1 VLPKR
6 FAFDRRLPDEATVR
20 AALEDR
26 AITPFGPGEDLDRLH
41 RVLYPAFRLEFEY
54 EASELLSFGGNRET
68 TTTLVDGLVEGN
80 DRFVH
85 EYVDGTADPV
95 TVDPGEF
102 DLGTDHPG
110 LGTTVMLE
118 FQTTDDRA
126 ESVLVERLLDYRE
139 RRATAGEE
147 AAAVFLDKFRDTYGL
162 PSDFDPDGGIDVTD
176 VSRVYLPVWLAEFH
190 AEAADHAYLVSFRD
204 EANADVDHPDGW
216 VAEWV
221 SGDPTVVGEYGH
233 EVDLDRIQRG
243 GGTDSAGD
251 TGSETGAGGRG
262 VEGAETNHEGG
273 PEPLDPA
280 GGRDGRTGS
289 DEATE
294 VVQPDGVEMDAG
306 SLVDP
311 APAHGFGE
319 VGGMTDLKE
328 TLRHK
333 VVRPVTDPDRF
344 AEYGLSVVNGVLLHG
359 PPGCGKTYVT
369 RALAGELGHAFVEVG
384 PADVTSKYMGEPA
397 RKVADVFE
405 IARANA
411 PCLLFVDEIDG
422 IAGDRGGDT
431 DMNSSE
437 QQLVNQLLTELES
450 LDDHDVVVVGATNL
464 LEDVDPAIRRSGRFD
479 ERVEVPPPDADAR
492 RAILDL
498 HLAGRP
504 TVDDLDTSA
513 VVERTVGYAASDI
526 ELIAENAA
534 REALRDEATIG
545 EVHLE
550 RALDSTDSSISD
562 WVGVSHKAGTHVV
575 QPDGVDLSAHSLVT
589 VDVSQSFA
597 DVGGM
602 GELKSRLRGTVL
614 DPLANP
620 ETYDRY
626 DIDVLSGLLLHGPP
640 GCGKTHVTRA
650 LAGELDHAF
659 VEVSPA
665 DLTSKWMGE
674 PEQNVADL
682 FEIARANAPCL
693 LFVDEI
699 DAVAGSRGGMG
710 SGRQGMVNQ
719 LLTELESLEED
730 DVVVVGAT
738 NLLEDV
744 DQAIRRSGRFD
755 ERVEVPPPDADARRE
770 ILDLHLGE
778 RPVADEVGWDRIVEG
793 TEGYAASDLEL
804 LAENAARNALRAGDP
819 IDDDHLDSALAETQ
833 SSLRSWD
840 DGDRYAASDDGTDLQ
855 YFG

>member
-1 VLPKR
+1 MLPKR

-20 AALEDR
+20 AALDER

-41 RVLYPAFRLEFEY
+41 RVLYPAFRLTFEY
-54 EASELLSFGGNRET
+54 EASELLSFGANRET

-118 FQTTDDRA
+118 FQATNDRA

-139 RRATAGEE
+139 RRAAAGEE
-147 AAAVFLDKFRDTYGL
+147 AAAVFLNRFKDVYGL
-162 PSDFDPDGGIDVTD
+162 PNDFEPDGGIEVTD
-176 VSRVYLPVWLAEFH
+176 VSRVYLPFWLAEFR
-190 AEAADHAYLVSFRD
+190 ADSADHAYLVSFRD
-204 EANADVDHPDGW
+204 ESDADVDHPDGW

-221 SGDPTVVGEYGH
+221 SGDATVVGDFGY
-233 EVDLDRIQRG
+233 EVDLDRVQR
-243 GGTDSAGD
+243 
-251 TGSETGAGGRG
+251 GAGGAGSDSTESDRG

-273 PEPLDPA
+273 PDPLGSSGSRGA
-280 GGRDGRTGS
+280 GTADG
-289 DEATE
+289 DAE
-294 VVQPDGVEMDAG
+294 VVQPDGVEMNAD

-311 APAHGFGE
+311 APDHGFGE
-319 VGGMTDLKE
+319 VGGMADLKE

-344 AEYGLSVVNGVLLHG
+344 TEYGLSVVNGVLLHG
-359 PPGCGKTYVT
+359 PPGCGKTHVT
-369 RALAGELGHAFVEVG
+369 RALAGELGHAFVEVS

-397 RKVADVFE
+397 QKVADVFE

-422 IAGDRGGDT
+422 IAGDRGGES
-431 DMNSSE
+431 DMNASE

-504 TVDDLDTSA
+504 TVDGLDPSP
-513 VVERTVGYAASDI
+513 VVERTVGYAASDL

-534 REALRDEATIG
+534 RAALRDEEPIG
-545 EVHLE
+545 QPHLAAGLE
-550 RALDSTDSSISD
+550 STESSIGD
-562 WVGVSHKAGTHVV
+562 WVGVSHKEGTHVV

-589 VDVSQSFA
+589 VDVDLSFE

-602 GELKSRLRGTVL
+602 GDLKARLRETVL

-626 DIDVLSGLLLHGPP
+626 DIDVLSGLLLYGPP

-699 DAVAGSRGGMG
+699 DAVAGSRGGMSQG
-710 SGRQGMVNQ
+710 SQGMVNQ
-719 LLTELESLEED
+719 LLTELEALDED

-744 DQAIRRSGRFD
+744 DGAIRRSGRFD
-755 ERVEVPPPDADARRE
+755 ERVEVSPPDADARRE

-778 RPVADEVGWDRIVEG
+778 RPVADAVDWDRIVAG
-793 TEGYAASDLEL
+793 TEGYAASDIEL
-804 LAENAARNALRAGDP
+804 LAENAARNALRAGEP
-819 IDDDHLDSALAETQ
+819 IDDDHLDAALVETR
-833 SSLRSWD
+833 SSLRNWGDS
-840 DGDRYAASDDGTDLQ
+840 DRYAESDAGSDLQ

>member
-1 VLPKR
+1 MLPKR

-20 AALEDR
+20 AALDER

-41 RVLYPAFRLEFEY
+41 RVLYPAFRLTFEY
-54 EASELLSFGGNRET
+54 EASELLSFGANRET

-95 TVDPGEF
+95 TVDPAEF
-102 DLGTDHPG
+102 DLGSDHPG

-118 FQTTDDRA
+118 FQATSDRA

-139 RRATAGEE
+139 RRAAAGEE
-147 AAAVFLDKFRDTYGL
+147 AAAVFLNRFKDVYGL
-162 PSDFDPDGGIDVTD
+162 PNDFDPDGGIDVTD
-176 VSRVYLPVWLAEFH
+176 VSRVYLPFWLAEFR
-190 AEAADHAYLVSFRD
+190 ADSADHAYIVSFREVAD
-204 EANADVDHPDGW
+204 ADVDHPDGW

-221 SGDPTVVGEYGH
+221 SGDPTVVGDFGY
-233 EVDLDRIQRG
+233 EVDLDRVQRSSE
-243 GGTDSAGD
+243 TDAADDAGD
-251 TGSETGAGGRG
+251 RGRAAP
-262 VEGAETNHEGG
+262 VDGAETNHGGG
-273 PEPLDPA
+273 PEPLDTS
-280 GGRDGRTGS
+280 GGRGTDGRDG
-289 DEATE
+289 DAE
-294 VVQPDGVEMDAG
+294 VVQPDGVETNAD

-311 APAHGFGE
+311 APDHGFGE
-319 VGGMTDLKE
+319 VGGMADLKE

-359 PPGCGKTYVT
+359 PPGCGKTHVT
-369 RALAGELGHAFVEVG
+369 RALAGELGHAFVEVS

-397 RKVADVFE
+397 QKVAEVFE

-422 IAGDRGGDT
+422 IAGDRGGES
-431 DMNSSE
+431 DMNASE

-504 TVDDLDTSA
+504 TVADLDTSA

-534 REALRDEATIG
+534 RAALRDEAPIG
-545 EVHLE
+545 RPHLE
-550 RALDSTDSSISD
+550 AGLESTDSSIGD
-562 WVGVSHKAGTHVV
+562 WVGVSHKEGTHVV

-589 VDVSQSFA
+589 VDVDLSFG

-602 GELKSRLRGTVL
+602 DDLTARLHETVL

-620 ETYDRY
+620 ETYERY
-626 DIDVLSGLLLHGPP
+626 DIDVLSGLLLYGPP

-693 LFVDEI
+693 LFIDEI
-699 DAVAGSRGGMG
+699 DAVAGSRGGT
-710 SGRQGMVNQ
+710 SQGRQGMVNQ
-719 LLTELESLEED
+719 LLTELESLEGD

-744 DQAIRRSGRFD
+744 DGAIRRSGRFD
-755 ERVEVPPPDADARRE
+755 ERVEVPPPDAGARRE

-778 RPVADEVGWDRIVEG
+778 RPVADAVDWERTVAG

-804 LAENAARNALRAGDP
+804 LAENAARNALQEGAP
-819 IDDDHLDSALAETQ
+819 IDDDHLDTALAETQ
-833 SSLRSWD
+833 SSLRNWG
-840 DGDRYAASDDGTDLQ
+840 DGDRYAGSDAGSDLQ

>member
-1 VLPKR
+1 MVPER
-6 FAFDRRLPDEATVR
+6 FAFDRRLPDEETVR
-20 AALEDR
+20 AALDER
-26 AITPFGPGEDLDRLH
+26 TVTPFGPGERLDRLH

-54 EASELLSFGGNRET
+54 EASELLSFGSSAET
-68 TTTLVDGLVEGN
+68 ATTLVDGLVEGN

-95 TVDPGEF
+95 TVDPDAF
-102 DLGTDHPG
+102 DLGTEHPS

-118 FQTTDDRA
+118 FQATNDRA
-126 ESVLVERLLDYRE
+126 ESVLVERLIDYRE
-139 RRATAGEE
+139 RRAAAGEE
-147 AAAVFLDKFRDTYGL
+147 AAAVFLNKFRDAHGL
-162 PSDFDPDGGIDVTD
+162 PEDFDPDGGIEVTD
-176 VSRVYLPVWLAEFH
+176 VSRVYLPFWLAEFRAGS
-190 AEAADHAYLVSFRD
+190 AEHAYLVSFRD
-204 EANADVDHPDGW
+204 EGDADVEHPDGW

-221 SGDPTVVGEYGH
+221 SADPTVVGEYGH
-233 EVDLDRIQRG
+233 EVDLDRVQRAADAADDA
-243 GGTDSAGD
+243 GGTGPTS
-251 TGSETGAGGRG
+251 
-262 VEGAETNHEGG
+262 GAETNHTGG
-273 PEPLDPA
+273 PEPLESTGRSEA
-280 GGRDGRTGS
+280 GATDG
-289 DEATE
+289 ATE
-294 VVQPDGVEMDAG
+294 VVQPDGVEMNAE

-311 APAHGFGE
+311 SPDHGFGE
-319 VGGMTDLKE
+319 VGGMGELKE

-333 VVRPVTDPDRF
+333 VVRPVTDPERF
-344 AEYGLSVVNGVLLHG
+344 AAYGLSVVNGVLLHG

-369 RALAGELGHAFVEVG
+369 RALAGELGHSFVEVS

-397 RKVADVFE
+397 QKIADVFE

-422 IAGDRGGDT
+422 IAGDRGGET

-479 ERVEVPPPDADAR
+479 ERVEVPPPNAEAR

-504 TVDDLDTSA
+504 TVDDLDLSP
-513 VVERTVGYAASDI
+513 VVEQTVGYAASDV

-534 REALRDEATIG
+534 RAALRDEEPIG
-545 EVHLE
+545 QSHLE
-550 RALDSTDSSISD
+550 IGLDETESSIGD
-562 WVGVSHKAGTHVV
+562 WVGVSHKEGTHVV
-575 QPDGVDLSAHSLVT
+575 QPDGVDLSAHSLVS
-589 VDVSQSFA
+589 VDVDQSFD

-602 GELKSRLRGTVL
+602 ADLEARLRETVI
-614 DPLANP
+614 DPLEQP
-620 ETYDRY
+620 EAYERY
-626 DIDVLSGLLLHGPP
+626 DIDVLSGLLLYGPP

-650 LAGELDHAF
+650 LAGELGHAF

-665 DLTSKWMGE
+665 DLTSKWMGK
-674 PEQNVADL
+674 PEQNVADM

-699 DAVAGSRGGMG
+699 DAVAGSRGDLQ
-710 SGRQGMVNQ
+710 SGQQGMVNQ
-719 LLTELESLEED
+719 LLTELESLEDD

-755 ERVEVPPPDADARRE
+755 ERVEVPPPDAEARQA
-770 ILDLHLGE
+770 ILDLHLDD
-778 RPVADEVGWDRIVEG
+778 RPVADDVDWDRIVAG
-793 TEGYAASDLEL
+793 TEGYAASDIEL
-804 LAENAARNALRAGDP
+804 LAENAARNALQDGEEIRT
-819 IDDDHLDSALAETQ
+819 DHLDTALFETQ
-833 SSLRSWD
+833 SSLRNWA
-840 DGDRYAASDDGTDLQ
+840 DGDRYDASDAGSDLR
-855 YFG
+855 FSG